1 MLNLVDVPRKPV
13 FQYQEYQQIFH
24 IFFWDI
30 QFLLEEKT
38 DFVGWLHAIWNS
50 YLRYKRYADASV
62 RLDQVQQYLGS
73 EVLQ

>member
-30 QFLLEEKT
+30 QFLLEKEKKT
-38 DFVGWLHAIWNS
+38 DVT
-50 YLRYKRYADASV
+50 SV
-62 RLDQVQQYLGS
+62 AGCNMEFIPQI
-73 EVLQ
+73 